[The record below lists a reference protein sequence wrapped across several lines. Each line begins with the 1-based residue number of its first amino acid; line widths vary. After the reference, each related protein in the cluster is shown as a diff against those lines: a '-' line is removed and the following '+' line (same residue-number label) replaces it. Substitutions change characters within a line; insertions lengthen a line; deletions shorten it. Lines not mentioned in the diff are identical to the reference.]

1 MTQESNTIFKNL
13 QKVFNILDS
22 AISQIR
28 LVFNHYHNGIL
39 FLRDLIA
46 LVMSS
51 GEKIIK
57 FEELLI
63 LKMVIVKVKLLIII
77 KKSHI

>member
-1 MTQESNTIFKNL
+1 MPLESNTILKSL

-22 AISQIR
+22 AHFKYSCSIKS
-28 LVFNHYHNGIL
+28 LPHDLL

-51 GEKIIK
+51 GEKDLLSSK
-57 FEELLI
+57 FCSFSNGYCQN
-63 LKMVIVKVKLLIII
+63 KTPDY
-77 KKSHI
+77 HQH